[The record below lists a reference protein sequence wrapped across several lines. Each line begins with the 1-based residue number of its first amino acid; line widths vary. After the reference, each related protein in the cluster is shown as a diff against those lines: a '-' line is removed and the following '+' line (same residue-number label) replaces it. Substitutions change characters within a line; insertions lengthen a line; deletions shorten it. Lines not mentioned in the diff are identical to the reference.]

1 MLLCKSFSTLSIFLT
16 PSTVAHEH
24 LKERGLF
31 GLHPPPPGANSAD
44 YYHLMASH
52 RSPYGDLIAAGSTT
66 AAAAAAAAAVHLPDY
81 INPMDS
87 EFQFM
92 RDRVCIYIYMHE
104 GVK

>member
-1 MLLCKSFSTLSIFLT
+1 MRNCFCSLLSSVPLL
-16 PSTVAHEH
+16 PLTVAHEH

-31 GLHPPPPGANSAD
+31 GLPPPPPGANSAD

-66 AAAAAAAAAVHLPDY
+66 AAAAAAAAAAAVHLPDY

-87 EFQFM
+87 EF
-92 RDRVCIYIYMHE
+92 YPHE
-104 GVK
+104 GPSVYV